1 MDLLDPR
8 NDDYDLDRKEYER
21 AMRQDRPDL
30 FDVDPESTTANTHV
44 MRLSNPGDAWR
55 RRDGIASVRRAD
67 PAP

>member
-21 AMRQDRPDL
+21 AMCQDRPDL